1 MILNITGLF
10 FYKEILVFNVTFALA
25 TILPMMIFKVDAW
38 SVKSLLIL
46 QTTAFNISDAY
57 FSFSKEVNNTINMV
71 AIEKKSLALSQF
83 VNRLLPKHIQETINK
98 PGVKQSTFYKDV
110 TILYADIVGFTDFSN
125 QNSPRQVVAMLS
137 SLFTDFDKE
146 CNRLHLFKIYTIGDC
161 YVLMSFLDNNDR
173 RSPGEEANA
182 VTQMAISM
190 IKIINKVREELGI
203 GLNMRIGIHTGDVYG
218 GVIGTDLV
226 RFDLYG
232 SDVVIA
238 NKMESKGTPGKIN
251 VSDKT
256 KKILETLETTNY
268 AFEENT
274 VVKLDSLG
282 RSVPCFFINWDINL
296 S

>member
-1 MILNITGLF
+1 LILNITGLF

-203 GLNMRIGIHTGDVYG
+203 GLNMRIRIHTGDVYG

>member
-203 GLNMRIGIHTGDVYG
+203 GLNMRIRIHTGDVYG